1 MNGNVICTIVLV
13 ASCSILISFT
23 NGSNLREMKKVPFPT
38 NFNVNV
44 MMPEANPMP
53 VLFGDNDDAEFRS
66 KSDNTANENKVMK
79 VAVNANGDC
88 MGDCKQKIFS
98 QRNNNIGSG
107 GNNEFLSSIFN
118 AKMGRQTYR
127 AAREELRIIVTRM

>member
-38 NFNVNV
+38 NFNA

-53 VLFGDNDDAEFRS
+53 VLFGDNVDAEFRS

-107 GNNEFLSSIFN
+107 GMKITVKVIRMFKL
-118 AKMGRQTYR
+118 QD
-127 AAREELRIIVTRM
+127 LIVGYN